1 MTAPDIPALLEPIQN
16 RLNAA
21 TPGPWSWDD
30 DHWLE
35 GVSGGY
41 VLSNDSVLEKNRI
54 EPVTVSPD
62 NAVFIANAPMDQARL
77 LAAVQAVTGIAEI
90 KMNSEHGDPAF
101 VQGWECAL
109 EEMNA
114 RLVAALGGEA

>member
-1 MTAPDIPALLEPIQN
+1 MTADRIPALLEPIQN
-16 RLNAA
+16 RLAEVGKAQN
-21 TPGPWSWDD
+21 TR
-30 DHWLE
+30 
-35 GVSGGY
+35 V
-41 VLSNDSVLEKNRI
+41 DSIAL
-54 EPVTVSPD
+54 D
-62 NAVFIANAPMDQARL
+62 GAVFRSQSDVARL

-101 VQGWECAL
+101 VQGWEAAI